1 MSAGRKVITDNKHWG
16 TPPKYVEAVKAF
28 FGGQIDLDPCSNE
41 WSVVDAKVEYR
52 LPEHDGLKASWNFKR
67 IFVNPPYGKDR
78 NRGTG
83 IKSWLQRCEL
93 ANSMHGSEVLA
104 LVPVAVNT
112 THWKKYVFG
121 KARSL
126 CFLADTRLK
135 FLVNGKDGGKGAP
148 MACCM
153 IYWGTDHDR
162 FVKIFH
168 AYGAVLPLDEL
179 QKNGRVYTG
188 KVEYERQII
197 PSRRPNKKVISD
209 LPGRYPVHETNE
221 RAQLTLMESSTPA
234 SATNARPVRYSNLK
248 RKK

>member
-41 WSVVDAKVEYR
+41 WSVVKAKIEYR
-52 LPEHDGLKASWNFKR
+52 LPQHDGLKASWNYKK

-78 NRGTG
+78 HRGTG

-93 ANSMHGSEVLA
+93 ANAMHGSEVLA

-135 FLVNGKDGGKGAP
+135 FLVNGMDGGQGAP

-162 FVKIFH
+162 FVKIFRT
-168 AYGAVLPLDEL
+168 YGAVVPLDEL
-179 QKNGRVYTG
+179 QKNGHNHS
-188 KVEYERQII
+188 EEIAAARQIA
-197 PSRRPNKKVISD
+197 PSRRSAERVIPN
-209 LPGRYPVHETNE
+209 LPVRYPVHETNE
-221 RAQLTLMESSTPA
+221 LVQLALMESSNLVSTA
-234 SATNARPVRYSNLK
+234 KAKPVQYSNPK

>member
-1 MSAGRKVITDNKHWG
+1 MSAGRKVITDNKNWG

-41 WSVVDAKVEYR
+41 WSVVNAKVEYR
-52 LPEHDGLKASWNFKR
+52 LPEHDGLKASWKYKK

-78 NRGTG
+78 HRGTG

-93 ANSMHGSEVLA
+93 ANTTYGSEVLA

-148 MACCM
+148 MACSM
-153 IYWGTDHDR
+153 VYWGADHER

-168 AYGAVLPLDEL
+168 KYGAVLSLGEL
-179 QKNGRVYTG
+179 LHKNGRAHS
-188 KVEYERQII
+188 EEAESQCIISSRQSDEITI
-197 PSRRPNKKVISD
+197 PN
-209 LPGRYPVHETNE
+209 LPVRYPVQSTSEH
-221 RAQLTLMESSTPA
+221 AQLTLMELSKHV
-234 SATNARPVRYSNLK
+234 SATKTKPVRYSIS
-248 RKK
+248 RKKK